1 VELREARVEVRRKLL
16 IVWQEVCP
24 RRHRVLDASQ
34 IQLLGLPANQA
45 STGAP
50 SPFGEGLEVSRTEK
64 AQKGLQSATQMPSQL
79 D

>member
-1 VELREARVEVRRKLL
+1 MEVRRKSC
-16 IVWQEVCP
+16 IDWQEVCP

-34 IQLLGLPANQA
+34 IQLLGSPANQA

-50 SPFGEGLEVSRTEK
+50 SPFHEALEVSPTQK
-64 AQKGLQSATQMPSQL
+64 PQKGLKSATPTPSQL